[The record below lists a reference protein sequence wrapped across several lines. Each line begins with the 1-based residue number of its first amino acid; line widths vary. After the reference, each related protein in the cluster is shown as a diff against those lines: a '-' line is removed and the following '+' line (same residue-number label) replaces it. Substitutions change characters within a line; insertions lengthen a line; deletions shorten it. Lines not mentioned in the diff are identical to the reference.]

1 MSSTPMKTMMT
12 MAVLKMVMIAAP
24 PKAMMITALLSS
36 DYACRQTNFN
46 NSK

>member
-1 MSSTPMKTMMT
+1 MMMTTLRMMMT

-36 DYACRQTNFN
+36 DYTCRQTNSN
-46 NSK
+46 NFK